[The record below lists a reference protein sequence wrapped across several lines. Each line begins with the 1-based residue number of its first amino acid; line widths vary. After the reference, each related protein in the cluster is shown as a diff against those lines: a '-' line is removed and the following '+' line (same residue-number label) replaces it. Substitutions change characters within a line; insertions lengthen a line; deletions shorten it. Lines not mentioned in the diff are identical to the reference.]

1 MFNGRYFY
9 NFRYIINYQEDV
21 SSMASLNFDDD
32 RLKSTSF
39 FYFVNYLGVIH
50 DNFLKENFK
59 DITPRDFT
67 YLSNI
72 FYHENISQKELA
84 QLLYVSEANVAQI
97 IKRLEKSGY
106 VKRELLKG
114 GKVKKSLSLTDK
126 GESIFNTLSDII
138 NEGESKIFKDYSDEE
153 KMKFK
158 EMLYVFCEGA
168 AEY

>member
-1 MFNGRYFY
+1 M
-9 NFRYIINYQEDV
+9 V
-21 SSMASLNFDDD
+21 SLNFDDN
-32 RLKSTSF
+32 RLKSTPF
-39 FYFVNYLGVIH
+39 FYFINYINVLH

-84 QLLYVSEANVAQI
+84 NLLYVSEANVAQI
-97 IKRLEKSGY
+97 VKRLEKSGY
-106 VKRELLKG
+106 VKREFLKDDKG
-114 GKVKKSLSLTDK
+114 KKSLSLTDK
-126 GESIFNTLSDII
+126 GESIFNFLLNMIY
-138 NEGESKIFKDYSDEE
+138 EGESEIFKDYSD
-153 KMKFK
+153 KDKIKFK

>member
-1 MFNGRYFY
+1 MADTLN
-9 NFRYIINYQEDV
+9 YIN
-21 SSMASLNFDDD
+21 
-32 RLKSTSF
+32 
-39 FYFVNYLGVIH
+39 VIH

-59 DITPRDFT
+59 DITPRDYT

-106 VKRELLKG
+106 VKREFLKDDNG
-114 GKVKKSLSLTDK
+114 KKSLSLTDE
-126 GESIFNTLSDII
+126 GESIFNFLLNMI
-138 NEGESKIFKDYSDEE
+138 NEGESEIFKDYSDED

>member
-1 MFNGRYFY
+1 M
-9 NFRYIINYQEDV
+9 V
-21 SSMASLNFDDD
+21 SLNFDDN
-32 RLKSTSF
+32 RLKRTPF
-39 FYFVNYLGVIH
+39 FYFINYINVLH

-84 QLLYVSEANVAQI
+84 NLLYVSEANVAQI
-97 IKRLEKSGY
+97 IKRLEKSGH
-106 VKRELLKG
+106 VKREFLKDDHG
-114 GKVKKSLSLTDK
+114 KKSLNLTDK
-126 GESIFNTLSDII
+126 GESIFNLLLNMIY
-138 NEGESKIFKDYSDEE
+138 EGETEIFKDYCDED
-153 KMKFK
+153 KIKFK

>member
-1 MFNGRYFY
+1 M
-9 NFRYIINYQEDV
+9 V
-21 SSMASLNFDDD
+21 SLNFDDN
-32 RLKSTSF
+32 RLKSTPF
-39 FYFVNYLGVIH
+39 FYFINYINVLH

-84 QLLYVSEANVAQI
+84 VLLYVSEANVAQI
-97 IKRLEKSGY
+97 VKRLEKSGY
-106 VKRELLKG
+106 VKREFLKDDNG
-114 GKVKKSLSLTDK
+114 KKSLSLTDE
-126 GESIFNTLSDII
+126 GESIFNFLLNMI
-138 NEGESKIFKDYSDEE
+138 NEGESEIFKDYSDED

>member
-1 MFNGRYFY
+1 M
-9 NFRYIINYQEDV
+9 D
-21 SSMASLNFDDD
+21 SLNFDDD
-32 RLKSTSF
+32 RLKSTPF
-39 FYFVNYLGVIH
+39 FYFINYINVLH

-84 QLLYVSEANVAQI
+84 VLLYVSEANVAQI
-97 IKRLEKSGY
+97 VKRLEKSGH
-106 VKRELLKG
+106 VKREFLKDDNG
-114 GKVKKSLSLTDK
+114 KKSLSLTDE
-126 GESIFNTLSDII
+126 GESIFNFLLNMI
-138 NEGESKIFKDYSDEE
+138 NEGESEIFKDYSDED

>member
-1 MFNGRYFY
+1 M
-9 NFRYIINYQEDV
+9 V
-21 SSMASLNFDDD
+21 SLNFDDD

-39 FYFVNYLGVIH
+39 FYFINYINVIH

-106 VKRELLKG
+106 VKRELFKDG
-114 GKVKKSLSLTDK
+114 NGKKSLSLTDK
-126 GESIFNTLSDII
+126 GESIFNALSNMIY
-138 NEGESKIFKDYSDEE
+138 EGESEIFKDYSDED
-153 KMKFK
+153 KLKFK
-158 EMLYVFCEGA
+158 EMLYIFCEGA
-168 AEY
+168 AEYNKT

>member
-1 MFNGRYFY
+1 M
-9 NFRYIINYQEDV
+9 V
-21 SSMASLNFDDD
+21 SLNFDDD

-39 FYFVNYLGVIH
+39 FYFINYINVIH

-59 DITPRDFT
+59 DITPRDYT

-72 FYHENISQKELA
+72 FYHENISQQELA

-106 VKRELLKG
+106 VKREVLKDCNG
-114 GKVKKSLSLTDK
+114 KKSLSLTDK
-126 GESIFNTLSDII
+126 GEFIFNALSNMIY
-138 NEGESKIFKDYSDEE
+138 EGESEIFKDYSDED

-158 EMLYVFCEGA
+158 EMLYLFCEGA
-168 AEY
+168 AEYNKT

>member
-1 MFNGRYFY
+1 
-9 NFRYIINYQEDV
+9 
-21 SSMASLNFDDD
+21 MASLNFDDD
-32 RLKSTSF
+32 RLKSTPF
-39 FYFVNYLGVIH
+39 FYFINYINVLH

-84 QLLYVSEANVAQI
+84 VLLYVSEANVAQI
-97 IKRLEKSGY
+97 VKRLEKSGY
-106 VKRELLKG
+106 VKREFLKDDNG
-114 GKVKKSLSLTDK
+114 KKSLSLTDE
-126 GESIFNTLSDII
+126 GESIFNFLLNMI
-138 NEGESKIFKDYSDEE
+138 NEGESEIFKDYSDED

-168 AEY
+168 AEYW

>member
-1 MFNGRYFY
+1 M
-9 NFRYIINYQEDV
+9 V
-21 SSMASLNFDDD
+21 SLNFDDN
-32 RLKSTSF
+32 RLKSTPF
-39 FYFVNYLGVIH
+39 FYFINYINVLH

-84 QLLYVSEANVAQI
+84 NLLYVSEANVAQI
-97 IKRLEKSGY
+97 IKRLEKSGH
-106 VKRELLKG
+106 VKREFLKDDNG
-114 GKVKKSLSLTDK
+114 KKSLSLTDE
-126 GESIFNTLSDII
+126 GESIFNFLLNMI
-138 NEGESKIFKDYSDEE
+138 NEGESEIFKDYSDED
-153 KMKFK
+153 KIKFK

>member
-1 MFNGRYFY
+1 M
-9 NFRYIINYQEDV
+9 V
-21 SSMASLNFDDD
+21 SLNFDDN
-32 RLKSTSF
+32 RLKSTPF
-39 FYFVNYLGVIH
+39 FYFINYINVLH

-84 QLLYVSEANVAQI
+84 VLLYVSEANVAQI
-97 IKRLEKSGY
+97 VKRLEKSGH
-106 VKRELLKG
+106 VKREFLKDDNG
-114 GKVKKSLSLTDK
+114 KKSLSLTDE
-126 GESIFNTLSDII
+126 GESIFNFLLNMI
-138 NEGESKIFKDYSDEE
+138 NEGESEIFKDYSDED

>member
-1 MFNGRYFY
+1 M
-9 NFRYIINYQEDV
+9 V
-21 SSMASLNFDDD
+21 SLNFDDD
-32 RLKSTSF
+32 RLKSTPF
-39 FYFVNYLGVIH
+39 FYFINYINVLH

-84 QLLYVSEANVAQI
+84 NLLYVSEANVAQI
-97 IKRLEKSGY
+97 VKRLEKSGY
-106 VKRELLKG
+106 VKREFLKDDKG
-114 GKVKKSLSLTDK
+114 KKSLSLTDK
-126 GESIFNTLSDII
+126 GESIFNFLLNMIY
-138 NEGESKIFKDYSDEE
+138 EGESEIFKDYSD
-153 KMKFK
+153 KDKIKFK